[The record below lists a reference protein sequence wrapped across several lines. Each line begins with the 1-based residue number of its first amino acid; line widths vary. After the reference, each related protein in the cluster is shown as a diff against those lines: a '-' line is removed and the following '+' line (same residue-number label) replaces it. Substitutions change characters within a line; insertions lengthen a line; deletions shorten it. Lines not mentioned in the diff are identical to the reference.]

1 MKRFLA
7 FFSTSISGFCA
18 PPAFAVKPELLVQQF
33 IEEYQEWNDK
43 ALKLSAQLPSG
54 EGIKQAEAAYI
65 ELLKRFC
72 LPAFKGQPIAF
83 GTESDHSPRQERIVS
98 SHISNQTAVVTTKS
112 ESTVVSS
119 FVADYEYHLIY
130 QSGRWYLTEVYY
142 VDDDGRY
149 AGL

>member
-7 FFSTSISGFCA
+7 FFPSFISGFCA
-18 PPAFAVKPELLVQQF
+18 QPAFAAKPELLVQQF
-33 IEEYQEWNDK
+33 IEDYQEWNDK

-54 EGIKQAEAAYI
+54 EGIKLAEAAYI
-65 ELLKRFC
+65 ELLKKFY
-72 LPAFKGQPIAF
+72 LPSFKGQPIAF

-98 SHISNQTAVVTTKS
+98 SNISIKTAVVTTKS
-112 ESTVVSS
+112 ESTVVSN

-130 QSGRWYLTEVYY
+130 QPRRWYLEEVYY